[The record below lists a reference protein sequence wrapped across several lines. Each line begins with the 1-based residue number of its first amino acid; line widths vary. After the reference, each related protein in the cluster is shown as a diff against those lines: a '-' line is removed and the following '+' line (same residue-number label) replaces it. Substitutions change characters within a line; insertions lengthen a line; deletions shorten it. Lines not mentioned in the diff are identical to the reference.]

1 MEVTFSPAALPGSCF
16 FCGSGNR
23 EYYID
28 THQNVEFHGAMYLC
42 NICVEGIA
50 RLVNYL
56 SPDEYKEL
64 LATKQ
69 HLETD
74 VFELSKKLSTLEGV
88 LRDLANAGYTVHNDG
103 SIVRAGGTILE
114 DVLEPESSVPV
125 GKRELGEGE
134 GASSESY
141 DDEDLGELHSDDASN
156 ATGLFGV

>member
-1 MEVTFSPAALPGSCF
+1 MEITFSPTALPGSCF

-28 THQNVEFHGAMYLC
+28 TNQTVEFHGAMYIC

-56 SPDEYKEL
+56 PPDEYKEL
-64 LATKQ
+64 LATKE
-69 HLETD
+69 HLEDT
-74 VFELSKKLSTLEGV
+74 VYGLTKKLSTLEGV

-103 SIVRAGGTILE
+103 SIVRSGGAVLE
-114 DVLEPESSVPV
+114 TLLEPEPAVPT

-134 GASSESY
+134 GASSESN
-141 DDEDLGELHSDDASN
+141 DDEDVGELHSDDSSD